1 MTPAGQQP
9 VAPSA
14 GTGQGWNWFL
24 RISGIVLAF
33 GAGSAFWYAL
43 LAADT
48 AGQQGTPPQGWL
60 VALVLLAL
68 VVWAALAAALLRTW
82 WAVLIIPVAFYIGMA
97 VVAGGITV
105 SLPLLLIVIAIGE
118 VGAVIGFYSGLAVEQ
133 RLRGKASA

>member
-9 VAPSA
+9 VASSA

-48 AGQQGTPPQGWL
+48 AGQQGVPPEGWL
-60 VALVLLAL
+60 VALVLMAL
-68 VVWAALAAALLRTW
+68 VLWAALAAGLLRTW
-82 WAVLIIPVAFYIGMA
+82 WAMLIVPVAFYAGMA
-97 VVAGGITV
+97 VVAGGLTV
-105 SLPLLLIVIAIGE
+105 SPPLLLITIAIGAI
-118 VGAVIGFYSGLAVEQ
+118 GTVIGIYSGQAVEQ
-133 RLRGKASA
+133 RLRG